1 MARIFLSPP
10 HMSSRERELLLEA
23 FDSGWI
29 APLGPHVDG
38 FERELSERVGVGHAL
53 ALASGTAALHLGLLV
68 LGVQPGDV
76 VICAS
81 FTFAASAN
89 VIRYVGAEPV
99 FVDADATTW
108 CIDPDRVEE
117 AVRAERAAGRRVG
130 AVIAVDLYGSMPRYA
145 ELEAVCEQ
153 LEVPLLED
161 AAEALGSVL
170 NGRAAGAF
178 GDAGVFSFNGNKIM
192 TTSGGGMF
200 VSRQPDLVKQA
211 RYLSTQA
218 REPVAHYEHRAIG
231 FNYRLSNLLAAVGR
245 GQLER
250 LDELLAL
257 RARNRAFYEER
268 LSEHL
273 EWMPIAPGLTCNHWL
288 TCGLLR
294 DGALEPETVRLA
306 LEAEN
311 IEARRLWKPMHL
323 QPVFSDCRMYGGAV
337 SQDLFA
343 RGLCLPSGSSLTDAD
358 LDRVALALSAALG

>member
-10 HMSSRERELLLEA
+10 HMSARERELLLQA

-29 APLGPHVDG
+29 APLGPQVDA
-38 FERELSERVGVGHAL
+38 FEAELAARAGVPHAL

-68 LGVQPGDV
+68 LGVQPGDS

-99 FVDADATTW
+99 FVDADEATW
-108 CIDPDRVEE
+108 CIDPDAVAE
-117 AVRAERAAGRRVG
+117 AIASERAAGRRVG
-130 AVIAVDLYGSMPRYA
+130 AVIAVDLYGSMPDYER
-145 ELEAVCEQ
+145 LEALCQ
-153 LEVPLLED
+153 ALEVPLLED
-161 AAEALGSVL
+161 AAEALGSTL
-170 NGRAAGAF
+170 GGRPAGSF

-200 VSRQPDLVKQA
+200 VSRQAEPVRKA

-257 RARNRAFYEER
+257 RARNRTTYERELSDVLAF
-268 LSEHL
+268 
-273 EWMPIAPGLTCNHWL
+273 MPIPEGLDCNHWL
-288 TCGLLR
+288 TCGLLTSH
-294 DGALEPETVRLA
+294 EPEQVRLA
-306 LEAEN
+306 LEAHD

-323 QPVFSDCRMYGGAV
+323 QPVFQECRRVGGAV
-337 SQDLFA
+337 CEHLFD
-343 RGLCLPSGSSLTDAD
+343 RGLCLPSGSVMTEDD
-358 LDRVALALSAALG
+358 LERVVSAVRGATA